1 MDKEKAVRTLAME
14 LVKVNGQRFIVNSA
28 YQKHLLE
35 NAVAAYE
42 IGYKKPYSSR
52 IYLSSIKD
60 ERCVVSSKQIKSGI
74 DNYVKALEEYCSDV
88 KDANYIFMEPMGGLS
103 PAGGYNVESWIL
115 LANTLTFFALVG
127 EKEEKQLR
135 SMFYKDVPK
144 DIARGMGSLGIK
156 NFIDIYK
163 AYRDNGDLISHPSLG
178 ISHSHLGFCD
188 SFLELISKLEYDN
201 DHEVNVRK
209 FDELGGLSG
218 LNSRLF
224 ELGINERLYVSER
237 HTSYV
242 EESTVFRVKSQLAQF
257 RNRIKSDKFL
267 NEFLYFVFSLPR
279 EEQNVE
285 ANIRILNDPPSLD
298 FVVDTLN
305 EEYTKGCN
313 FIEYFAAL
321 DTATRESVVESL
333 KSIPERKPVYDSFL
347 WSQGFKNVELDYI
360 NLYKDDA
367 QRFIEYFSS
376 RGIEDQKVIIKDVLQ
391 CDHVNNEIVNWL
403 EANHYELL
411 REVSFNG

>member
-35 NAVAAYE
+35 HAVAAYE
-42 IGYKKPYSSR
+42 IGYKKPYSFNIHVSLTKATKGDDYAVSGKR
-52 IYLSSIKD
+52 IRS
-60 ERCVVSSKQIKSGI
+60 EI
-74 DNYVKALEEYCSDV
+74 DDYGKALEEYCSDV
-88 KDANYIFMEPMGGLS
+88 KDANYVFVEPMGGLS
-103 PAGGYNVESWIL
+103 PAGGDSVESWIL

-135 SMFYKDVPK
+135 GMFYKDVPR
-144 DIARGMGSLGIK
+144 DIIRSMDSSGIK
-156 NFIDIYK
+156 NFIGIYK
-163 AYRDNGDLISHPSLG
+163 AYRDNGDLISHP
-178 ISHSHLGFCD
+178 HLGFCD
-188 SFLELISKLEYDN
+188 GFLELISKLEYDN
-201 DHEVNVRK
+201 DNEVNVRK

-242 EESTVFRVKSQLAQF
+242 EESTVFRVRSQLTQF
-257 RNRIKSDKFL
+257 RNRIKNDKFL

-285 ANIRILNDPPSLD
+285 SNIIILNDPPSLD
-298 FVVDTLN
+298 FVVGILN

-313 FIEYFAAL
+313 FSKYFEAL
-321 DTATRESVVESL
+321 DREAKESVVESL
-333 KSIPERKPVYDSFL
+333 KSIPERKPVYDSFI

-367 QRFIEYFSS
+367 KRFIEYFSS

-391 CDHVNNEIVNWL
+391 CDHVNNEIVGWL

>member
-1 MDKEKAVRTLAME
+1 MSLTKAT
-14 LVKVNGQRFIVNSA
+14 KGDD
-28 YQKHLLE
+28 Y
-35 NAVAAYE
+35 AVSGKRIRSE
-42 IGYKKPYSSR
+42 IDDYG
-52 IYLSSIKD
+52 
-60 ERCVVSSKQIKSGI
+60 
-74 DNYVKALEEYCSDV
+74 KALEEYCSDV
-88 KDANYIFMEPMGGLS
+88 KDANYVFVEPMGGLS
-103 PAGGYNVESWIL
+103 PAGGDSVESWIL

-135 SMFYKDVPK
+135 GMFYKDVPR
-144 DIARGMGSLGIK
+144 DIIRSMDSSGIK
-156 NFIDIYK
+156 NFIGIYK
-163 AYRDNGDLISHPSLG
+163 AYRDNGDLISHP
-178 ISHSHLGFCD
+178 HLGFCD
-188 SFLELISKLEYDN
+188 GFLELISKLEYDN

-242 EESTVFRVKSQLAQF
+242 EESTVFRVRSQLTQF
-257 RNRIKSDKFL
+257 RNRIKNDKFL

-285 ANIRILNDPPSLD
+285 SNIIILNDPPSLD
-298 FVVDTLN
+298 FVVGILN

-313 FIEYFAAL
+313 FSKYFEAL
-321 DTATRESVVESL
+321 DREAKESVVESL
-333 KSIPERKPVYDSFL
+333 KSIPERKPVYDSFI

-367 QRFIEYFSS
+367 KRFIEYFSS

-391 CDHVNNEIVNWL
+391 CDHVNNEIVGWL